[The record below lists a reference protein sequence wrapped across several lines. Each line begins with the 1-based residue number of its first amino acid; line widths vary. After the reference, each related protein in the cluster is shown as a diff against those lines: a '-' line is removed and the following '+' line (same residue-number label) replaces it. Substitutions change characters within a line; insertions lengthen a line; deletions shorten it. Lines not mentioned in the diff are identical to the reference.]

1 MCGARANF
9 NGSKKLKN
17 VPIRFML
24 AQQNS
29 PILNGLPKTPNF
41 AGRKKMSDQSSA
53 GVEQSGKSGG
63 DAAAG
68 AGASGRSYSSAGTSQ
83 WGASGA
89 EADTHSHS
97 GAGAYAGA
105 GASGGDVTDQTSI
118 GSINVSS

>member
-1 MCGARANF
+1 SGHRLTSSS
-9 NGSKKLKN
+9 GKWG
-17 VPIRFML
+17 
-24 AQQNS
+24 
-29 PILNGLPKTPNF
+29 LNGLPKTPNF